1 MSVSDLAIV
10 AALVFGWGA
19 LSARLERLDVTAPI
33 TFVVVGLLLTH
44 GPLAFLGIQPS
55 NELIKELAEFTL
67 ALVLF
72 SDASRVGL
80 RELRAE
86 AGLYLRL
93 LGVALPLTIGL
104 GTLLALAL
112 AGGGSI
118 WLALLVGAA
127 LAPTD
132 AALGAGMM
140 TNSVIPVRIRRL
152 INVESGLNDGI
163 ATPFVSVA
171 LAAAATGGEVAGH
184 GPAAAAA
191 ELALGILIGGAVGG
205 AGGLLVNTARRRG
218 WVAEGFAGSA
228 VLGLAVCAYA
238 SAVALHGNG
247 FIGAFV
253 GGLTFGT
260 AGGRPGGRL
269 VPFVEE
275 TGALVSLLVWLAFG
289 AVAVAPAVESL
300 TWQIV
305 LYAVLSLTV
314 IRMVPVVVAL
324 AGARLGWA
332 TTALVAWF
340 GPRGLASVVFALL
353 ALEEL
358 GSATAGHAVA
368 VITITV
374 LLSVLAHG
382 ATADP
387 VASWYADLLTRPA
400 DGRASEIPDLPER
413 RLIRRTISAAHNMRG
428 GNTAGRAGNKNSSAS
443 G

>member
-1 MSVSDLAIV
+1 VSVSDLAIV
-10 AALVFGWGA
+10 AALVFGWGT
-19 LSARLERLDVTAPI
+19 LSARLERFDVTAPI
-33 TFVVVGLLLTH
+33 TFVVAGLLLTH
-44 GPLAFLGIQPS
+44 GPLAFLAVAPS

-67 ALVLF
+67 VLILF

-80 RELRAE
+80 HELRAD

-93 LGVALPLTIGL
+93 LGAALPVTIGL

-112 AGGGSI
+112 LGGGNI

-140 TNSVIPVRIRRL
+140 ANPAIPARIRRL

-163 ATPFVSVA
+163 ATPFVSIA
-171 LAAAATGGEVAGH
+171 IAGAATGGEIAGH
-184 GPAAAAA
+184 GPAAAAS
-191 ELALGILIGGAVGG
+191 ELAVGLLVGVALGGI
-205 AGGLLVNTARRRG
+205 GGLLVNAARQRG
-218 WVAEGFAGSA
+218 WIAEGFAGSA
-228 VLGLAVCAYA
+228 GLGLAVCTYA
-238 SAVALHGNG
+238 SALALHGNG
-247 FIGAFV
+247 FIAAFV
-253 GGLTFGT
+253 GGLAFGT
-260 AGGRPGGRL
+260 VRGRRGEPL

-275 TGALVSLLVWLAFG
+275 TGALVSLLVWLTFG

-314 IRMVPVVVAL
+314 IRMVPVAVAL
-324 AGARLGWA
+324 IGAGLGRA
-332 TTALVAWF
+332 TVALVGWF

-353 ALEEL
+353 ALEDL
-358 GSATAGHAVA
+358 GDRTAHTAVA

-374 LLSVLAHG
+374 MISVVAHG

-387 VASWYADLLTRPA
+387 LAARYARLLARQTG
-400 DGRASEIPDLPER
+400 GRSDAEVPGIPER
-413 RLIRRTISAAHNMRG
+413 RLIRRAAGARG
-428 GNTAGRAGNKNSSAS
+428 PGGGATTAAG
-443 G
+443 GDERP